1 MEINKSKILIL
12 GLSFILLCLFFI
24 TNSVWAKT
32 ENNFIQL
39 LRSKHKLVTSGKISL
54 TFLIYEWNNQQD
66 YQKFAKEIR
75 KKTLISP
82 NKFKKWLDGP
92 GSYYLEKAKKTESI
106 KEIYYFNGKKNH
118 LIKEF
123 PKIKYVYNPVTKK
136 NIKISVLPKN
146 IVNHMVTRSEYA
158 DNGITIQKLEN
169 YNKEARLSIYPFTEM
184 RRSEYFRLTDLDYSL
199 SPWVVKNFLDTR
211 FVMTKKNGKYI
222 FSQKSNKKGHTGEII
237 FDTNLSGGLVY
248 LVDIFDIK
256 NNKKFMIE
264 MIDGGYKEINKTV
277 FLPGF
282 SSLARGIQGGKIQQ
296 ILYIGTW
303 HLGPIK
309 SKELKIHISLPT
321 TVYDYTRGGNPTISK
336 LLPKSKKRLQSEN
349 NG

>member
-1 MEINKSKILIL
+1 MEKRYSL
-12 GLSFILLCLFFI
+12 ILLCLFFI

-39 LRSKHKLVTSGKISL
+39 LRSKQKLVTSGKISL
-54 TFLIYEWNNQQD
+54 TFLIYQWNNQQD
-66 YQKFAKEIR
+66 YQQFAKELR

-158 DNGITIQKLEN
+158 DNGITIQKLED
-169 YNKEARLSIYPFTEM
+169 YNKEARLSIYSFTEM
-184 RRSEYFRLTDLDYSL
+184 RRNMYFQLGDLDFSL
-199 SPWVVKNFLDTR
+199 YPGFVKTPPNSTDFSFTQ
-211 FVMTKKNGKYI
+211 VGSKYI
-222 FSQKSNKKGHTGEII
+222 FSQKSNKKGHTGKMV
-237 FDTNLSGGLVY
+237 FDTNLSGGLVH
-248 LVDIFDIK
+248 LIDIFDIK

-282 SSLARGIQGGKIQQ
+282 SSVARGIQGGKIQQ

-303 HLGPIK
+303 YLGPIK

-336 LLPKSKKRLQSEN
+336 LIPKSKRN
-349 NG
+349 